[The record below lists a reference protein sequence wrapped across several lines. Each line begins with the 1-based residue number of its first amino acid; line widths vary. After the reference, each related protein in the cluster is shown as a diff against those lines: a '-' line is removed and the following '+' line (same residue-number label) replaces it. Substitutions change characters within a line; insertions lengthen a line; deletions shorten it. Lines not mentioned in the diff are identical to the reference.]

1 MSSLTGR
8 SVASSYTELIKT
20 SSSDGFS
27 SALVTVED
35 GDGTSSAL
43 QISTTSVKSTGTLEV
58 AGSAT
63 LGSLTV
69 LGAAVINGLLTAN
82 GGTIT
87 FGDADTDNVVFGAD
101 VNSHILPNTD
111 NTYDLGSSTKT
122 WRNLYLGTATVSNL
136 SITGAQTISA
146 TTQSTSKDTGAL
158 VVEGGVGVEK
168 NVNIG
173 GNLGVTGTTALT
185 GNTLV
190 SGTFGVT
197 GATNLSSTLGVTGAA
212 NLSSTLGVSDT
223 ISATKATG
231 TGLSVAADATVGGDL
246 TVSGNLTINGTTTN
260 ISTTNLIVEDKNIVL
275 ADVATPTNTT
285 ADGGGITIKGA
296 TDKTLNWV
304 NSTSAWTSSED
315 FNLLTGKVY
324 EIDGA
329 SVLSAT
335 GLGVGVTNSSLTSVG
350 TIATGTWQGTIVS
363 PTYGGTG
370 VNNASRTITLGGNL
384 TTSGAFNTT
393 LTSTGAT
400 NVTLPTTGTL
410 ATLAGTETI
419 TNKTI
424 NLANNTLQTTS
435 AQLATAVTDETGTGS
450 LVFSASP
457 DLTGIPTAPTA
468 TAGTNTTQ
476 IATTAHVFAER
487 SNTATLTNKT
497 FNLASNTL
505 VATSSQV
512 ASAVTDETGTGSLVF
527 GTSPT
532 LTTPVISSIVN
543 TGTLS
548 LPTSTDTLVGRAT
561 TDTLTNKTINLSN
574 NTLTATSA
582 QLASSVSDE
591 TGSGSLVFAT
601 SPTLTTPVIA
611 SIVNTGTLT
620 LPTTTS
626 TLLGWTANTTAS
638 KIFWDTPAAGF
649 LSVVISGTTYKIP
662 FFT

>member
-111 NTYDLGSSTKT
+111 NTYDLGSSAKT

-136 SITGAQTISA
+136 SITGAQTIPA

-173 GNLGVTGTTALT
+173 GNLGVAGTTALT
-185 GNTLV
+185 GNTSV
-190 SGTFGVT
+190 TGTLGVT
-197 GATNLSSTLGVTGAA
+197 GATNLSATLGVTGATI
-212 NLSSTLGVSDT
+212 LSSTLGVTDT
-223 ISATKATG
+223 ISATKASG
-231 TGLSVAADATVGGDL
+231 TGLAVTANATVGGDL

-260 ISTTNLIVEDKNIVL
+260 INTTNLVVEDKNIVL

-304 NSTSAWTSSED
+304 NATAAWTSSENFD
-315 FNLLTGKVY
+315 VSTGKTYKVNGT
-324 EIDGA
+324 D
-329 SVLSAT
+329 VLSNNT
-335 GLGVGVTNSSLTSVG
+335 LGSGVTASSLTSVG
-350 TIATGTWQGTIVS
+350 TIGTGTWQGTIVS

-410 ATLAGTETI
+410 ATIANTE
-419 TNKTI
+419 
-424 NLANNTLQTTS
+424 
-435 AQLATAVTDETGTGS
+435 
-450 LVFSASP
+450 
-457 DLTGIPTAPTA
+457 
-468 TAGTNTTQ
+468 
-476 IATTAHVFAER
+476 
-487 SNTATLTNKT
+487 TLTNKT
-497 FNLASNTL
+497 L
-505 VATSSQV
+505 TS
-512 ASAVTDETGTGSLVF
+512 
-527 GTSPT
+527 
-532 LTTPVISSIVN
+532 PVISSISN
-543 TGTLS
+543 TGTIT
-548 LPTSTDTLVGRAT
+548 LPTGTDTLVGRAT

-611 SIVNTGTLT
+611 SIMNTGMLT

>member
-69 LGAAVINGLLTAN
+69 LGAAVVNGLLTAN

-111 NTYDLGSSTKT
+111 NTYDLGSSAKT

-146 TTQSTSKDTGAL
+146 TTQSTNKDTGAF

-173 GNLGVTGTTALT
+173 GNLDVVGTTTLT
-185 GNTLV
+185 GNTSV

-231 TGLSVAADATVGGDL
+231 TGLSVAANATVGGDL

-260 ISTTNLIVEDKNIVL
+260 INTTNLVVEDKNIVL

-304 NSTSAWTSSED
+304 NSTSAWTSSEN

-370 VNNASRTITLGGNL
+370 VNNASRTITLDGNL

-410 ATLAGTETI
+410 ATLGGTETI

-424 NLANNTLQTTS
+424 NLAN
-435 AQLATAVTDETGTGS
+435 
-450 LVFSASP
+450 
-457 DLTGIPTAPTA
+457 
-468 TAGTNTTQ
+468 
-476 IATTAHVFAER
+476 
-487 SNTATLTNKT
+487 
-497 FNLASNTL
+497 NTL

-512 ASAVTDETGTGSLVF
+512 ASAVTDETGSGSLVF

-543 TGTLS
+543 TGTLT
-548 LPTSTDTLVGRAT
+548 LPTSTDTLVGKAT
-561 TDTLTNKTINLSN
+561 TDTLTNKTL
-574 NTLTATSA
+574 
-582 QLASSVSDE
+582 
-591 TGSGSLVFAT
+591 T
-601 SPTLTTPVIA
+601 SPVIS

-626 TLLGWTANTTAS
+626 TLLGWTTNTTAS

>member
-69 LGAAVINGLLTAN
+69 LGAAVVNGLLTAN

-185 GNTLV
+185 GNTSV
-190 SGTFGVT
+190 TGTFGVT

-260 ISTTNLIVEDKNIVL
+260 INTTNLVVEDKNIVL

-370 VNNASRTITLGGNL
+370 VNNASRTITLDGNL

-410 ATLAGTETI
+410 ATLGGTETI

>member
-43 QISTTSVKSTGTLEV
+43 QVSTTSVKSTGTLEV

-69 LGAAVINGLLTAN
+69 LGAAVVNGLLTAN

-231 TGLSVAADATVGGDL
+231 TGLSVAANATVGGDL

-260 ISTTNLIVEDKNIVL
+260 ISTTNLVVEDKNIVL

-410 ATLAGTETI
+410 ATLSGTETI

>member
-69 LGAAVINGLLTAN
+69 LGAAVVNGLLTAN

-173 GNLGVTGTTALT
+173 GNLGVAGTTALT

-231 TGLSVAADATVGGDL
+231 TGLSVAANATVGGDL

-260 ISTTNLIVEDKNIVL
+260 ISTTNLVVEDKNIVL

-324 EIDGA
+324 EIGGA

-335 GLGVGVTNSSLTSVG
+335 GLGVGVANSSLTSVG

>member
-158 VVEGGVGVEK
+158 VVEGGFGVEK

-173 GNLGVTGTTALT
+173 GNLDVTGTTALT

-190 SGTFGVT
+190 SGTFGIT

-231 TGLSVAADATVGGDL
+231 TGLSVAANATVGGDL

-260 ISTTNLIVEDKNIVL
+260 INTTNLVVEDKNIVL

-410 ATLAGTETI
+410 ATLSGTETI